1 MKVLLINTYS
11 FGGAAAACIRLHEG
25 LLRSG
30 VDSNL
35 LFMNFSSNRV
45 IENIQ
50 VYKPQPK
57 RNSIVNRVLNKLDR
71 LTEIG
76 RARYDRKIKEQIKKL
91 IPDIIEWFSFPDS
104 GMDIS
109 THPLFRG
116 ADIINIHWI
125 ADFIDF
131 SFLKNNTKPIV
142 WTLHDMNA
150 FTGGCHYSGD
160 CNKYLSGCTVCPQLL
175 DCDDNTFAGRNF
187 KIKIESM
194 RFVNGLHIVAP
205 SKWLEDLSKTSLL
218 LEKFPHYHIPNGI
231 DHDIFQPEEQ
241 TSARQKLNLPVGRKI
256 FLFIADDLKTKRKRY
271 NLLKTAFEKLASD
284 DVVLCSVGRS
294 GTGTIDN
301 PNVIELGVVQTEKEM
316 NLVYSAADLFIIPS
330 LEDNLPNTV
339 IEALLCGIPVAGFP
353 IGGITDMI
361 TDGVNGYLASKVGID
376 ELVLILRKYLNGKH
390 IFNKEKI
397 RNNAI
402 LKYGIAVQVNAYKKL
417 YVKVLSQ

>member
-1 MKVLLINTYS
+1 MKFVN
-11 FGGAAAACIRLHEG
+11 RLH
-25 LLRSG
+25 
-30 VDSNL
+30 
-35 LFMNFSSNRV
+35 
-45 IENIQ
+45 
-50 VYKPQPK
+50 
-57 RNSIVNRVLNKLDR
+57 
-71 LTEIG
+71 
-76 RARYDRKIKEQIKKL
+76 
-91 IPDIIEWFSFPDS
+91 II
-104 GMDIS
+104 
-109 THPLFRG
+109 
-116 ADIINIHWI
+116 
-125 ADFIDF
+125 
-131 SFLKNNTKPIV
+131 
-142 WTLHDMNA
+142 
-150 FTGGCHYSGD
+150 
-160 CNKYLSGCTVCPQLL
+160 
-175 DCDDNTFAGRNF
+175 
-187 KIKIESM
+187 
-194 RFVNGLHIVAP
+194 AP
-205 SKWLEDLSKTSLL
+205 SKWLKDLSQTSPLL
-218 LEKFPHYHIPNGI
+218 KKFLHYHIPNGI

-256 FLFIADDLKTKRKRY
+256 FLFIADDLKTKRKGY